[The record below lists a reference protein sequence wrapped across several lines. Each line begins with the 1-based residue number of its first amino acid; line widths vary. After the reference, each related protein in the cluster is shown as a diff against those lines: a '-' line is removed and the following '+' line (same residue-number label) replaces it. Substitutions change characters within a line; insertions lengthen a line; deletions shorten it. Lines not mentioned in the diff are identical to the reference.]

1 MNNFNKILIG
11 TLVIL
16 LLVSL
21 LLFFYHNKTSP
32 TGAVVSER
40 ENIVIAQGISPKTSP
55 LIIAEEK
62 GFFTE
67 EGLDIEVKKFSAGR
81 LALDALLSKDAQ
93 FAEVATIPI
102 MGAGFN
108 KQKIVVIATTTKT
121 DNDIK
126 VVARKDK
133 GISKPQDLRNK
144 KIAAFLGTSGEVFTR
159 EFLKLNGLNSNDVS
173 IINLRPQE
181 MPTALERGDIDA
193 YIIWEPFVYNG
204 AKLLGDKAIVFSNDK
219 VYRTT
224 FNIVVNKDFAAS
236 NPSTLKKFLR
246 ALINAEKF
254 IQENREESVKIV
266 AKSVDMDSSV
276 LNKIWNDYDF
286 KVSLDRSLITIL
298 EKDAEWALDIGTFSK
313 TEIPNFRDMIYDNP
327 LKEIMP
333 KSVTI

>member
-11 TLVIL
+11 ILVIGVLVL
-16 LLVSL
+16 LPL
-21 LLFFYHNKTSP
+21 FYHNKTSP

-40 ENIVIAQGISPKTSP
+40 EKIMIAQGISPKTSP

-62 GFFTE
+62 GFFAE
-67 EGLDIEVKKFSAGR
+67 EGLNVEVKKFSAGR
-81 LALDALLSKDAQ
+81 LALDTLLSKDAQ

-102 MGAGFN
+102 IGAGFN
-108 KQKIVVIATTTKT
+108 KQQIVVIATTTKT

-133 GISKPQDLRNK
+133 GISKPQDLKNK
-144 KIAAFLGTSGEVFTR
+144 KIATFLGTSSEIFTR
-159 EFLKLNGLNSNDVS
+159 EFLKINGLKSNDVT

-181 MPTALERGDIDA
+181 MPIALEREDIDA

-219 VYRTT
+219 IYRTT
-224 FNIVVNKDFAAS
+224 FNIVVNNDFATK

-246 ALINAEKF
+246 ALIKSENF
-254 IQENREESVKIV
+254 IRKNRNESINII
-266 AKSVDMDSSV
+266 AKSVDMDSSI
-276 LNKIWNDYDF
+276 LNQVWNDYEF
-286 KVSLDRSLITIL
+286 EVNLDKSLITVL
-298 EKDAEWALDIGTFSK
+298 EEEAEWALEIGTFSK
-313 TEIPNFRDMIYDNP
+313 TEIPNYRGMVYEDP
-327 LKEIMP
+327 LKEIAP